1 MAVTIENAVLKI
13 TNIDWN
19 GDGSSETIEYHFEK
33 DVLLKSVR
41 DSQSVDTTVT
51 EAAQPT
57 QNAVM
62 AFGGQTREVGFDWRM
77 YNDGTFRDKT
87 RGTMAQAGLADA
99 QIAPGPIS
107 SVDTTNDTVTVPGD
121 QTARV
126 SSGDTVAVDTKKQ
139 ATGNDG
145 VYTVDSISYDS
156 TNDETTIAVSGDLT
170 DSTAIGAISHSVVTV
185 YEQWRFFRKYI
196 DNSNIRVQGR
206 LYGLDYSDP
215 DGDGVKEGTPVRL
228 NNFRFRK
235 QSEDPLR
242 GNANLKADV
251 GFSV

>member
-1 MAVTIENAVLKI
+1 MNIENAVLKV
-13 TNIDWN
+13 TNIDWDE
-19 GDGSSETIEYHFEK
+19 DGNSETIEYHFEK

-41 DSQSVDTTVT
+41 DDQSVDTTVT

-62 AFGGQTREVGFDWRM
+62 AFGGQTRTVGFDWRF
-77 YNDGTFRDKT
+77 YNDGQMRDKT
-87 RGTMAQAGLADA
+87 RGTMAEAGLADS
-99 QIAPGPIS
+99 QIAPGPID
-107 SVDTTNDTVTVPGD
+107 SVNTADDEVTVPGD
-121 QTARV
+121 QTRRV
-126 SSGDTVAVDTKKQ
+126 SSGDTVAVDTKGQ
-139 ATGNDG
+139 ATANDG

-156 TNDETTIAVSGDLT
+156 NNDETTIAVSGNLT

-196 DNSNIRVQGR
+196 DNANIRVQGR

-228 NNFRFRK
+228 NSFRFRK
-235 QSEDPLR
+235 QSDDPLR
-242 GNANLKADV
+242 GNGVLEADV